1 MHIVYEEND
10 AMSGISSNIPG
21 KKGGGGNRQ
30 EEVEM
35 GKYTRC
41 AKC

>member
-10 AMSGISSNIPG
+10 ATSGISSNISR
-21 KKGGGGNRQ
+21 KKGGWKQAGGVQ
-30 EEVEM
+30 M
-35 GKYTRC
+35 GKYTGR